1 MLVFIP
7 AETRA
12 GERRVGLTP
21 EGAQKLIKLGLT
33 VSIQEGAGQSS
44 GYHDDEYK
52 AAGATVAGKSAIS
65 TADVVATV
73 RPLENDAIGQLKSGA
88 ITISFLSPAND
99 AQTVKALADK
109 KVTALSFD
117 VLPRISRA
125 QSMDALTSQAL
136 CAGYR
141 TVLIAAERAPKF
153 FPMLMTAAG
162 TIPAAKVL
170 VLGAGVAGL
179 QAMATAKRLGAIVSA
194 YDVRAS
200 SADEVKSM
208 GATFLDLGLDEVEG
222 AGGYAR
228 EMTPERAKAQQDAL
242 KKFISASDVVI
253 TTAAVPGRKAPT
265 LITTDMMSEMK
276 PGAIIV
282 DLAAES
288 GGNVDGSVAGQD
300 VVINVPGGSITLIGC
315 KDLASQ
321 LAVHSSKLYAQNVV
335 SLLTLMTSEGVVTPD
350 EEDEVVQGSAV
361 VFNGEIR
368 NAMAR
373 EALNLPALATG
384 EGE

>member
-52 AAGATVAGKSAIS
+52 SAGATVAGKSAIS

-73 RPLENDAIGQLKSGA
+73 RPLENDAISQLKSGA

-99 AQTVKALADK
+99 SQTIKALADK

-288 GGNVDGSVAGQD
+288 GGNVDGSAAGED
-300 VVINVPGGSITLIGC
+300 VVVNVPGGSITLIGC
-315 KDLASQ
+315 KDTASQ
-321 LAVHSSKLYAQNVV
+321 LAVHASKLYAQNVV
-335 SLLTLMTSEGVVTPD
+335 SLLTLMTAEGVVTPD

-384 EGE
+384 KGE